1 MEETRGSW
9 SRRPSSKR
17 SRSTACA
24 ASTDDDDGG
33 GGRPKAAPAGVDDFD
48 ADAPYR
54 ISGSVSVRP
63 ESFGA
68 LVYDFHTRRLSFLKT
83 RALVRVVEALADQ
96 PDVHGALEVAE
107 VPAHQ
112 REQYLKALAGLAK
125 AGTIQPRSTT
135 EGDTTS

>member
-1 MEETRGSW
+1 
-9 SRRPSSKR
+9 
-17 SRSTACA
+17 
-24 ASTDDDDGG
+24 
-33 GGRPKAAPAGVDDFD
+33 
-48 ADAPYR
+48 
-54 ISGSVSVRP
+54 VSVRP

>member
-1 MEETRGSW
+1 MSTTAAGAG
-9 SRRPSSKR
+9 PSYPGQ
-17 SRSTACA
+17 AL
-24 ASTDDDDGG
+24 
-33 GGRPKAAPAGVDDFD
+33 AGVDAFD

-63 ESFGA
+63 ETFGA

-83 RALVRVVEALADQ
+83 RALVRVVEALADH

-125 AGTIQPRSTT
+125 AGTIQPRETT
-135 EGDTTS
+135 T

>member
-1 MEETRGSW
+1 MTT
-9 SRRPSSKR
+9 
-17 SRSTACA
+17 TAA
-24 ASTDDDDGG
+24 GAG
-33 GGRPKAAPAGVDDFD
+33 PKAAPVGVDDFD

-112 REQYLKALAGLAK
+112 REQYLKALAGLAQ
-125 AGTIQPRSTT
+125 AGTITAREDAS
-135 EGDTTS
+135 